1 MALGEWT
8 LIRKAYPGHAERR
21 YKPALDLVPR
31 LAVAPHFE
39 TFGHRWVDS
48 ALLEPP
54 TEDVVIVGIDERSAV
69 LWGGHG
75 WTAHGPGRVT
85 VVTTHDRT
93 VYEPG
98 PPVQL
103 PAPRSS

>member
-1 MALGEWT
+1 
-8 LIRKAYPGHAERR
+8 
-21 YKPALDLVPR
+21 V
-31 LAVAPHFE
+31 
-39 TFGHRWVDS
+39 
-48 ALLEPP
+48 LLEPP